1 MLDDDKDRADRLGA
15 KETVSGQRRDE
26 LLKLLGAQDL
36 RFERSVEEY
45 ATKYKHAKNYALA
58 AKSIAVFGLAVGV
71 VLPALS
77 GISEND
83 ALGWEP
89 YAVAFA
95 ALIIAGLA
103 AGLDQTL
110 MLTANRLGFLK
121 ALSEMSFLRANF
133 ALDIHRF
140 GWMARTDAEA
150 ESCSDDVFRSIRE
163 AEAARLAVIRQET
176 EAWQAAYRDS
186 VKDLQNRIHS
196 ATQRVRTTL
205 SERDAKADADE
216 KASRPGT
223 ATIEVKSPQN
233 ANSVIVKLHGDQR
246 PLDPGADKVAF
257 TGLPTGPHVLGVTWR
272 VGESAHSREEI
283 IQVKPDQNTEL
294 ILDLAAE

>member
-26 LLKLLGAQDL
+26 LFKLLGAQDL

-140 GWMARTDAEA
+140 GWMARTDADAEA
-150 ESCSDDVFRSIRE
+150 CSDDVFRSIRE
-163 AEAARLAVIRQET
+163 AEAARLTVIRQET

-186 VKDLQNRIHS
+186 VKDLQTRIHS
-196 ATQRVRTTL
+196 ATQQVRTSL

-216 KASRPGT
+216 KVSRPGS
-223 ATIEVKSPQN
+223 ATIPIKIPQN
-233 ANSVIVKLHGDQR
+233 AQSVIVNLNGDR
-246 PLDPGADKVAF
+246 RSLEPGTDKVAF
-257 TGLPTGPHVLGVTWR
+257 VNLPAGPHVLSVTWR
-272 VGESAHSREEI
+272 IGEFAHNREEI
-283 IQVKPDQNTEL
+283 IGIKPGENTEL
-294 ILDLAAE
+294 AIELAPG